1 MPRIFSAALHLS
13 AAAVLTLSPL
23 SASAQDSKE
32 DSCRYQGEVMAA
44 VQEARMKRVKEEKV
58 ETRILESEPG
68 WPEQYS
74 KAIPQLV
81 THVYAMKRSDLRNVD
96 LGAVF
101 EEQCLSNWDQIQKL
115 QKDLQAP
122 SD

>member
-13 AAAVLTLSPL
+13 AAAVLTFSMQ

-32 DSCRYQGEVMAA
+32 DSCRYQGAVMAA
-44 VQEARMKRVKEEKV
+44 VQDARMTRVKQEKA
-58 ETRILESEPG
+58 EANILESEPD
-68 WPEQYS
+68 WPAQYS

-81 THVYAMKRSDLRNVD
+81 EHVYAMKRRDLRNID

-101 EEQCLSNWDQIQKL
+101 EEQCLSNWDQIQQL
-115 QKDLQAP
+115 QKNLQAP
-122 SD
+122 AD